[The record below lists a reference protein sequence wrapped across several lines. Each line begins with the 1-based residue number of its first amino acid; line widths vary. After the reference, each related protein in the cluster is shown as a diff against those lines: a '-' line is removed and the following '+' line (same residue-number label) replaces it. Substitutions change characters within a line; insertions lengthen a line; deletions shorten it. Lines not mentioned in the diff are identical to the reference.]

1 MQTPYQSWD
10 IVIRLGH
17 WLMASLFLVNYWLL
31 EEGEDWH
38 EWAGY
43 ALFCILT
50 FRMIWGF
57 VGPSNAR
64 FSDFFPTIKRLKY
77 SINNFNQ
84 EQKKHLTENRHNPI
98 AGLMVLFLLFT
109 LLITAVSGWMQ
120 TLDAFWG
127 EDWVQNLH
135 AWSADA
141 VMIAVVVHVS
151 AVLIIQYRYKV
162 PLIKHMIR
170 R

>member
-1 MQTPYQSWD
+1 
-10 IVIRLGH
+10 
-17 WLMASLFLVNYWLL
+17 
-31 EEGEDWH
+31 
-38 EWAGY
+38 
-43 ALFCILT
+43 
-50 FRMIWGF
+50 
-57 VGPSNAR
+57 
-64 FSDFFPTIKRLKY
+64 
-77 SINNFNQ
+77 
-84 EQKKHLTENRHNPI
+84 
-98 AGLMVLFLLFT
+98 MVLFLLFT

-141 VMIAVVVHVS
+141 AMIAVVVHVS